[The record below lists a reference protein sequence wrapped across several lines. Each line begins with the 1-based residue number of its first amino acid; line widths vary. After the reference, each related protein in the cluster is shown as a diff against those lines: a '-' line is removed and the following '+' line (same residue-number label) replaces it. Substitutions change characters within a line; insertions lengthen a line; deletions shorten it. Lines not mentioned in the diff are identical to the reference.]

1 MRGCKMIDKI
11 EVMLQ
16 NRPITMIAS
25 KNKLTERQIYQNR
38 AATCRSFGLMDRAV
52 IYDILARKAKI

>member
-1 MRGCKMIDKI
+1 MIDKI